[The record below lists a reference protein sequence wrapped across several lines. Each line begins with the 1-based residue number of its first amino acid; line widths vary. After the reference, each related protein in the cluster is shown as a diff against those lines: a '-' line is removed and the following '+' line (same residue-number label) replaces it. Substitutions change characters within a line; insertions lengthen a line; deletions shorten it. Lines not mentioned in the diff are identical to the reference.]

1 MIGTKAKSV
10 IPFWG
15 RKGNLSSEDSSREQ
29 IQFQGD
35 PVPFAQRASKIQV
48 PKFLVR
54 DMLPNALANWVAD
67 VSHRMQC
74 PPEFA
79 AVSVLTVLASIVG
92 TQVVVKPK
100 QNDNWMVVPNL
111 WGALVG
117 EPSTKKSPAI
127 SAGQSLIPEPT
138 EIAIQHQSPQA
149 DELTGDGLNVPKR
162 YFINDATVEKI
173 GEILSQNANGLLVVR
188 DELVGLMAN
197 LDKPAREYER
207 AFYLQAFNGGERYYF
222 DRIRRG
228 TIEIP
233 NLCLS
238 LLGGI
243 QPDKL
248 ALYLANAS
256 AGYQNDGLLQ
266 RLQLMVFPE
275 PPNWEWVDR
284 APNIEIID
292 KMKEVVQHLS
302 SIDVAAL
309 GAEPPS
315 AGAKFHALRFSTA
328 AQLMYIDWSGRL
340 AGLVSRADLSPL
352 LRQHYAKY
360 PRLYPA
366 LALIFELFEF
376 AAGKKSTGLITEE
389 SARFAEKW
397 CDLLSIHA
405 QKCYSLANGH
415 QQKEPAHLIADL
427 ILSGE
432 LDTIFSARDIYRRQ
446 MSGLHRK
453 EIVEAALLDLVE
465 SNWLAI
471 NRVKTA
477 KGGRP
482 TVRYHVNPRC
492 LAVKKMN

>member
-1 MIGTKAKSV
+1 MIRIKANSV
-10 IPFWG
+10 IQFFG
-15 RKGNLSSEDSSREQ
+15 RKADLSSKNREE

-35 PVPFAQRASKIQV
+35 PVPLQRASRIQV
-48 PKFLVR
+48 PEFAAC
-54 DMLPNALANWVAD
+54 DMLPNVLADWVTD
-67 VSHRMQC
+67 NSHRMQC

-79 AVSVLTVLASIVG
+79 AVSLITVLASLIG

-100 QNDNWMVVPNL
+100 QNDNWTVVPNL

-127 SAGQSLIPEPT
+127 AAAQSLLPELD
-138 EIAIQHQSPQA
+138 EKAFRQKIQD
-149 DELTGDGLNVPKR
+149 DEFTNDGQEMSKR

-173 GEILSQNANGLLVVR
+173 GEILSQNTNGLLVVR

-292 KMKEVVQHLS
+292 KMKEVVQQLS

-315 AGAKFHALRFSTA
+315 AGAKFHALRFSIA
-328 AQLMYIDWSGRL
+328 AQQMYINWSGRL

-376 AAGKKSTGLITEE
+376 AVGKKSTGLITEE
-389 SARFAEKW
+389 STRFAEKW

-405 QKCYSLANGH
+405 VKCYSLANRH
-415 QQKEPAHLIADL
+415 QQNEPAHLIADL

-446 MSGLHRK
+446 MSGLHNK
-453 EIVEAALLDLVE
+453 EIVEAAILELVGA
-465 SNWLAI
+465 NWLAI
-471 NRVKTA
+471 ERVKTA

-482 TVRYHVNPRC
+482 TVRYHVNPLC
-492 LAVKKMN
+492 FAVRKAN